1 MKTQSTRLRET
12 AVETLIYTANEW
24 TRLFK
29 NCCTTTLDRAT
40 EILKTV
46 LDRGEVGTYDR
57 MENRK

>member
-12 AVETLIYTANEW
+12 AVENFIHTVNEW

-46 LDRGEVGTYDR
+46 LDRGEYGAYDD
-57 MENRK
+57 MACRK

>member
-12 AVETLIYTANEW
+12 AVENLIYTVNEW

-46 LDRGEVGTYDR
+46 PDRGHDDAYDAWR
-57 MENRK
+57 TEK